1 MRENSTYWV
10 GMDVHAAKI
19 NVAVY
24 RGNEIQPYE
33 QYESQTDARAKGR
46 LLKRLKGI
54 PGEVRCIYEAGPCGY
69 DLQRYLTDN
78 GIDCEIAAPALIP
91 KKAGDHVK
99 TDRRDAR
106 NLGRLYRSGEL
117 TVIHIPDEEQEAVRD
132 LTRAREDAVE
142 DVTRKRHQLSKF
154 LLRHGHRYH
163 EGKQWT
169 QGHNRWMKGLK
180 FESTTLKA
188 VFEEYLLALEQSEDR
203 VGRLTR
209 SIEELAQTA
218 EYQKPVAALMTL
230 RGIKTITAMTIVSE
244 IGDMRRFGKAKDF
257 MSALGLVPSEY
268 SSGKSIC
275 RGSITKTGN
284 AHVRRVL
291 VESAWH
297 YQHRPTVGKTIKARR
312 AGQPLE
318 VVQVAQKADT
328 RLNRKF
334 HKIVE
339 RGKRT
344 TIAAVATARELA
356 GFIWAIGQK
365 ARP

>member
-1 MRENSTYWV
+1 MRENITYWV
-10 GMDVHAAKI
+10 GMDVHADNI

-24 RGNEIQPYE
+24 RGNELSPHE
-33 QYESQTDARAKGR
+33 QYEIQTDARSKGR
-46 LLKRLKGI
+46 LLKRLQGL

-69 DLQRYLTDN
+69 DFQRYLTGN
-78 GIDCEIAAPALIP
+78 GVHCEIAAPALIP
-91 KKAGDHVK
+91 KKAGDRVK

-106 NLGRLYRSGEL
+106 KLGRLYRSGEL
-117 TVIHIPDEEQEAVRD
+117 TAIHIPDEDQESVRD

-142 DVTRKRHQLSKF
+142 DATRKRHQLSKF

-163 EGKQWT
+163 GGKQWT
-169 QGHNRWMKGLK
+169 QKHEKWMKGMK
-180 FESTTLKA
+180 FENSVLQA
-188 VFEEYLLALEQSEDR
+188 VFEEYQLSLDQAEER
-203 VGRLTR
+203 VERLTR
-209 SIEELAQTA
+209 SVEELAKKP

-268 SSGKSIC
+268 SSGKNIC

-297 YQHRPTVGKTIKARR
+297 YQHRPTVGKTIKSRR
-312 AGQPLE
+312 SGQPLE
-318 VVQVAQKADT
+318 VVQVAQKADI

-334 HKIVE
+334 RKIVD

-356 GFIWAIGQK
+356 GFVWAIGQ
-365 ARP
+365 RVHP

>member
-1 MRENSTYWV
+1 
-10 GMDVHAAKI
+10 MDVHADKI

-24 RGNEIQPYE
+24 RDNEVMPHE
-33 QYESQTDARAKGR
+33 QYESRTDPRSKGR
-46 LLKRLKGI
+46 LLKRLKEL

-69 DLQRYLTDN
+69 DFQRYLTGN
-78 GIDCEIAAPALIP
+78 GIYCDIAAPALIP
-91 KKAGDHVK
+91 QKAGDRVK

-106 NLGRLYRSGEL
+106 KLGRFYRSGEL
-117 TVIHIPDEEQEAVRD
+117 TVIHIPDEEQESVRD
-132 LTRAREDAVE
+132 LTRSREDAVE

-163 EGKQWT
+163 DGNQWT
-169 QGHNRWMKGLK
+169 QCHMKWMKGLK
-180 FESTTLKA
+180 FENATLTA
-188 VFEEYLLALEQSEDR
+188 VFEEYLLALDQSEDR
-203 VGRLTR
+203 VKRLTLL
-209 SIEELAQTA
+209 IEEVAQTA
-218 EYQKPVAALMTL
+218 KYQKPVSALMTL
-230 RGIKTITAMTIVSE
+230 RGVKTITAMTIVSE
-244 IGDMRRFGKAKDF
+244 IGDMRRFGEAKDF
-257 MSALGLVPSEY
+257 MAALGLVPSEY
-268 SSGKSIC
+268 SSGKNIC

-334 HKIVE
+334 RNIVE

-356 GFIWAIGQK
+356 GFVWAIGQK
-365 ARP
+365 IHP